1 MAAGH
6 KGLGKGLGSLFGEEL
21 TETQGTVSQVE
32 LRQIEPNPAQPRPQS
47 DSRYRFCVR

>member
-1 MAAGH
+1 MTAGH

-32 LRQIEPNPAQPRPQS
+32 MRQIELNLARPLR
-47 DSRYRFCVR
+47 DLV